1 MPTDTLTQALAD
13 METAWR
19 RLREVLDG
27 PDVAAAL
34 VERRA
39 GPRHMADAPR
49 DGTFVYLD
57 FGDGR
62 GTPCAKW
69 DYPAGHAGGKTWVDA
84 HGVKMILPGMLPVG
98 WWTHPRWPNP

>member
-1 MPTDTLTQALAD
+1 MPTDLTLKQALAD

-34 VERRA
+34 VERQA
-39 GPRHMADAPR
+39 GLRHMADAPR

-57 FGDGR
+57 FGDGK

-69 DYPAGHAGGKTWVDA
+69 GYPMPRTGGLTWVD
-84 HGVKMILPGMLPVG
+84 HHNDSVLRGRVPIG
-98 WWTHPRWPNP
+98 WWPLVK